1 MQLEELPENLR
12 ARISP
17 ELEPGE
23 KIFWM
28 DQPRPATGFSWW
40 LMAPSLFA
48 IPWTGFTLFWIAGA
62 VGIFDKGWAAFQ
74 QFDIQR
80 ILFGAFGIP
89 FLLVGVGMFLS
100 PLWAGNR
107 RRKAA
112 RDTVYLITDR
122 RALILNA
129 GYLGDSLLGS
139 LAGGAVLGL
148 GKSRYLVTSYPPD
161 KLGNI
166 QRIQREDGA
175 GDLAFGETI
184 LTSESNSE
192 RTTTRDGF
200 FSVPDAREVEKMLR
214 LLARSAE
221 SISVTDEQK
230 V

>member
-12 ARISP
+12 ERISP

-89 FLLVGVGMFLS
+89 FMLVGVGMFLS
-100 PLWAGNR
+100 PFWAGNR

-161 KLGNI
+161 KLCNI

-192 RTTTRDGF
+192 RTATRDGF
-200 FSVPDAREVEKMLR
+200 FSVHDAREVEKMLR

-230 V
+230 F

>member
-89 FLLVGVGMFLS
+89 FMLVGVGMFLS
-100 PLWAGNR
+100 PFWAGNR

-161 KLGNI
+161 KLCNI

-192 RTTTRDGF
+192 RTATRDGF
-200 FSVPDAREVEKMLR
+200 FSVHDAREVEKMLR

-230 V
+230 F

>member
-1 MQLEELPENLR
+1 MQLEELPEKLR
-12 ARISP
+12 ERIFP

-40 LMAPSLFA
+40 LMAPCLFA

-62 VGIFDKGWAAFQ
+62 IGAFDKGRAVFAQ
-74 QFDIQR
+74 IDIQR
-80 ILFGAFGIP
+80 LLFGAFGIP
-89 FLLVGVGMFLS
+89 FLLIGLAMFFS
-100 PLWAGNR
+100 PFWAR
-107 RRKAA
+107 KKRLKAA

-166 QRIQREDGA
+166 QRIQREDGT

-192 RTTTRDGF
+192 RTHTRDGF
-200 FSVPDAREVEKMLR
+200 FGVPDAREVEKMLR

-221 SISVTDEQK
+221 TIPVMDEQK
-230 V
+230 I

>member
-1 MQLEELPENLR
+1 MLLTELPQNLCDR
-12 ARISP
+12 VSS

-40 LMAPSLFA
+40 LMAPCLFA

-62 VGIFDKGWAAFQ
+62 IGAFDKGRAVFAHL
-74 QFDIQR
+74 DIQR
-80 ILFGAFGIP
+80 LLFGAFGIP
-89 FLLVGVGMFLS
+89 FLLIGLAMFLS
-100 PLWAGNR
+100 PFWAR
-107 RRKAA
+107 KKRLKAA
-112 RDTVYLITDR
+112 RETVYILTDK
-122 RALILNA
+122 RALILNS
-129 GYLGDSLLGS
+129 GYFGDSLLGFV
-139 LAGGAVLGL
+139 AGGAVLVL
-148 GKSRYLVTSYPPD
+148 GRSPYVVTSYPPD

-166 QRIQREDGA
+166 RRIQREDCT

-184 LTSESNSE
+184 LTSESNSA
-192 RTTTRDGF
+192 RTVTCDGF

>member
-28 DQPRPATGFSWW
+28 DQPRPGTGFSWW

-80 ILFGAFGIP
+80 VLFGAFGIP

-100 PLWAGNR
+100 PFWAGNR

-192 RTTTRDGF
+192 RTATRDGF
-200 FSVPDAREVEKMLR
+200 FSVPEAREVEKMLR

-230 V
+230 F

>member
-89 FLLVGVGMFLS
+89 FMLVGVGMFLS
-100 PLWAGNR
+100 PFWAGNR

-161 KLGNI
+161 KLCNI

-192 RTTTRDGF
+192 RTATRDGF
-200 FSVPDAREVEKMLR
+200 FSVPEAREVEKMLR

-230 V
+230 F